1 MIRNPFAAGKS
12 EVVFSQEN
20 RGIVYQGWLL
30 FVRSASHFRNKKA
43 NPFCTRLAFVFKK
56 TNFSSTVSLGL
67 EG

>member
-1 MIRNPFAAGKS
+1 LFTGCGYYLCAPHPF
-12 EVVFSQEN
+12 
-20 RGIVYQGWLL
+20 
-30 FVRSASHFRNKKA
+30 SAIKKA